1 MIRRILLAT
10 LAICALA
17 AVLSS
22 RHASAQTL
30 AQSPAL
36 PATKPIKVGD
46 LLIETTW
53 LREPPDGARVAG
65 GFMRITNSGKVADRL
80 MGGSTTFAKR
90 FEVHEMAVVDGVMR
104 MRELTAGI
112 EIKPGQTVELKP
124 GGLHVMFMDLI
135 ERPKAGESRKTTL
148 VFEKA
153 GKVEIDMTVTP
164 LGNRPPVKGHGH
176 H

>member
-1 MIRRILLAT
+1 MIRRTFLFA
-10 LAICALA
+10 ALA
-17 AVLSS
+17 PALWLVQPV
-22 RHASAQTL
+22 SAQAPT
-30 AQSPAL
+30 P
-36 PATKPIKVGD
+36 PATKPVKAGD

-65 GFMRITNSGKVADRL
+65 GFMRITNNGQMTDRL
-80 MGGSTTFAKR
+80 IGGSSAFAKR

-104 MRELTAGI
+104 MRELAGGI

-124 GGLHVMFMDLI
+124 GGLHVMFMDI
-135 ERPKAGESRKTTL
+135 VEKPKAGESRKTTL

-153 GKVEIDMTVTP
+153 GKVEIELTVTP
-164 LGNRPPVKGHGH
+164 FGNRAPAKGHGH

>member
-1 MIRRILLAT
+1 MIRRTFLAILTACT
-10 LAICALA
+10 LAPAM
-17 AVLSS
+17 AV
-22 RHASAQTL
+22 AQT
-30 AQSPAL
+30 PAP
-36 PATKPIKVGD
+36 PATKPIKAGD

-65 GFMRITNSGKVADRL
+65 GFMRITNQGQSPDRL
-80 MGGSTTFAKR
+80 IGGSTAFAKR
-90 FEVHEMAVVDGVMR
+90 LEVHEMAVVDGVMR

-124 GGLHVMFMDLI
+124 GGLHVMFMELV

-164 LGNRPPVKGHGH
+164 LGNRAPAKGHGH